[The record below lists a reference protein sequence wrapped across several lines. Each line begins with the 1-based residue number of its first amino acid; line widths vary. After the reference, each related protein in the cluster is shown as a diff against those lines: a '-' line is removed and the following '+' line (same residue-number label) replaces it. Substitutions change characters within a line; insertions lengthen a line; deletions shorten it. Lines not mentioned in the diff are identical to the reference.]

1 MSLVIQSVSPHIG
14 AEVIGADL
22 RQPVGDNL
30 FRELHQAWVDA
41 DGLLI
46 VRDQLLTPEQQIAF
60 SRRFGELASAGDN
73 PVIQKYT
80 LPGYPEIF
88 RVSNKKQDGEPLGR
102 EDAGT
107 YWHSDGTWQTFPS
120 KASILY
126 GIEIPRVG
134 GNTMFADLYQAWE
147 TLTPTMQRMIDG
159 LKAVHAMANAGGT
172 SFEREFTGK
181 GDVVAAKTRRPSA
194 GDHASRQRP
203 QGAVRQSRLH
213 RADRRPEPA
222 RERRAAG
229 LPVPAF
235 DRARAGLSPQL
246 AAARP
251 GHLGQSL
258 HGALR
263 HSRLQGDRRPLPAP
277 HVGEGRSAD
286 AMTFCRISYSS
297 PP

>member
-41 DGLLI
+41 DGLLVI
-46 VRDQLLTPEQQIAF
+46 RDQHLTPEQQIAF
-60 SRRFGELASAGDN
+60 SRQFGELASAGDN

-147 TLTPTMQRMIDG
+147 TLTPTLQRMIEG

-181 GDVVAAKTRRPSA
+181 GDVVAAKTAVHPLVIVHPDSGRKALFVNRGYTAQIVGLSRPESNA
-194 GDHASRQRP
+194 LLGFLFQHSTAPELVYRHSWRPHDLVIWDNRCTAHYAIPDYKAIGDRY
-203 QGAVRQSRLH
+203 LH
-213 RADRRPEPA
+213 RTS
-222 RERRAAG
+222 
-229 LPVPAF
+229 VK
-235 DRARAGLSPQL
+235 
-246 AAARP
+246 
-251 GHLGQSL
+251 
-258 HGALR
+258 
-263 HSRLQGDRRPLPAP
+263 GDRP
-277 HVGEGRSAD
+277 
-286 AMTFCRISYSS
+286 MQ
-297 PP
+297 

>member
-1 MSLVIQSVSPHIG
+1 MSLVIQAVSPHIG

-22 RQPVGDNL
+22 SRPVGDNL

-41 DGLLI
+41 DGLLV
-46 VRDQLLTPEQQIAF
+46 VRDQQLTPEQQITF
-60 SRRFGELASAGDN
+60 SRRFGELATAGDN
-73 PVIQKYT
+73 PVIQKYS

-147 TLTPTMQRMIDG
+147 TLTPTLQHMLDG
-159 LKAVHAMANAGGT
+159 LQAVHAMANASGT

-181 GDVVAAKTRRPSA
+181 GDVVAAKAAIHPLVITHPDSGRKALFVNRGYTAQIVGLSRAESDALLGFLFQHSTSPELVYRHSWRPRDLVIWDNRCTA
-194 GDHASRQRP
+194 HYAIPDYKAIGDRY
-203 QGAVRQSRLH
+203 LH
-213 RADRRPEPA
+213 RTS
-222 RERRAAG
+222 
-229 LPVPAF
+229 VK
-235 DRARAGLSPQL
+235 
-246 AAARP
+246 
-251 GHLGQSL
+251 
-258 HGALR
+258 
-263 HSRLQGDRRPLPAP
+263 GDRP
-277 HVGEGRSAD
+277 
-286 AMTFCRISYSS
+286 MQ
-297 PP
+297 

>member
-1 MSLVIQSVSPHIG
+1 MSLVIQPVSPHIG

-22 RQPVGDNL
+22 GQPVGDNL

-46 VRDQLLTPEQQIAF
+46 VRDQRLTPEQQIAF
-60 SRRFGELASAGDN
+60 SRRFGELAVAGDN
-73 PVIQKYT
+73 PVTQKYT

-147 TLTPTMQRMIDG
+147 TLTPTMQRMLDG
-159 LKAVHAMANAGGT
+159 QQAVHAMANAGGT

-181 GDVVAAKTRRPSA
+181 GDVVAANTAVHPLAITHPDSGRKALFVNRGYTAGIVGLSRAESEALLAFLFQHSTAPELVYRHSWRPRDLVIWDNRCTA
-194 GDHASRQRP
+194 HYAIADYKAVGDRY
-203 QGAVRQSRLH
+203 LH
-213 RADRRPEPA
+213 RTS
-222 RERRAAG
+222 
-229 LPVPAF
+229 VK
-235 DRARAGLSPQL
+235 
-246 AAARP
+246 
-251 GHLGQSL
+251 
-258 HGALR
+258 
-263 HSRLQGDRRPLPAP
+263 GDRPLQ
-277 HVGEGRSAD
+277 
-286 AMTFCRISYSS
+286 
-297 PP
+297 

>member
-1 MSLVIQSVSPHIG
+1 MSLVIQPVSPHIG

-22 RQPVGDNL
+22 RQTVGDNL

-46 VRDQLLTPEQQIAF
+46 VRDQHLTPEQQIAF
-60 SRRFGELASAGDN
+60 SRQFGELAVAGDN
-73 PVIQKYT
+73 PVIQKYS

-147 TLTPTMQRMIDG
+147 TLTPTMQRMIEG

-181 GDVVAAKTRRPSA
+181 GDVVAAKTAVHPLVIVHPDSGRRA
-194 GDHASRQRP
+194 LFVNRGYTAQIVGLSRPESDALLGFLFQHSTAPELVYRHTW
-203 QGAVRQSRLH
+203 RLH
-213 RADRRPEPA
+213 DLVIWDNRCTAHYAIPDYKA
-222 RERRAAG
+222 I
-229 LPVPAF
+229 
-235 DRARAGLSPQL
+235 
-246 AAARP
+246 
-251 GHLGQSL
+251 
-258 HGALR
+258 
-263 HSRLQGDRRPLPAP
+263 GDRYLHRTSVKGDRP
-277 HVGEGRSAD
+277 
-286 AMTFCRISYSS
+286 MQ
-297 PP
+297 

>member
-1 MSLVIQSVSPHIG
+1 MSLVVQSLSPHIG

-22 RQPVGDNL
+22 RQSVGDHL

-41 DGLLI
+41 DGLLVI
-46 VRDQLLTPEQQIAF
+46 RDQHLSPEQQISF
-60 SRRFGELASAGDN
+60 SRQFGELASAGDN

-88 RVSNKKQDGEPLGR
+88 RVSNKKQDGESLGR

-147 TLTPTMQRMIDG
+147 TLTPTLQRMLDG

-172 SFEREFTGK
+172 SFEREFAGK
-181 GDVVAAKTRRPSA
+181 SDVVAAKTAVHPLVIVHPDSGRKALFVNRGYTAQIVGLSRPESDA
-194 GDHASRQRP
+194 LLGFLFQHSTAPELVYRHNWRPRDLVIWDNRCTAHYAIPDYKAIGDRY
-203 QGAVRQSRLH
+203 LH
-213 RADRRPEPA
+213 RTS
-222 RERRAAG
+222 
-229 LPVPAF
+229 VK
-235 DRARAGLSPQL
+235 
-246 AAARP
+246 
-251 GHLGQSL
+251 
-258 HGALR
+258 
-263 HSRLQGDRRPLPAP
+263 GDRP
-277 HVGEGRSAD
+277 
-286 AMTFCRISYSS
+286 MQ
-297 PP
+297 

>member
-1 MSLVIQSVSPHIG
+1 MSLVIQPVSPHIG

-22 RQPVGDNL
+22 GQPVGDNL

-41 DGLLI
+41 DGLLV
-46 VRDQLLTPEQQIAF
+46 VRDQRLTPEQQIAF
-60 SRRFGELASAGDN
+60 SRRFGELAVAGDN
-73 PVIQKYT
+73 PVIQKYA

-147 TLTPTMQRMIDG
+147 TLTPTMQRMLDG
-159 LKAVHAMANAGGT
+159 LEAVHAMGNAGGT

-181 GDVVAAKTRRPSA
+181 GDVVAAKAAVHPLAITHPDSGRKALFVNRGYTAQIVGLSRPESDA
-194 GDHASRQRP
+194 LLGFLFQHATAPELVYRHSWRPRDLVIWDNRCTAHYAIPDYKAIGDRY
-203 QGAVRQSRLH
+203 LH
-213 RADRRPEPA
+213 RTS
-222 RERRAAG
+222 
-229 LPVPAF
+229 VK
-235 DRARAGLSPQL
+235 
-246 AAARP
+246 
-251 GHLGQSL
+251 
-258 HGALR
+258 
-263 HSRLQGDRRPLPAP
+263 GDRP
-277 HVGEGRSAD
+277 
-286 AMTFCRISYSS
+286 MQ
-297 PP
+297 

>member
-1 MSLVIQSVSPHIG
+1 MSLVIQPVSPHIG

-46 VRDQLLTPEQQIAF
+46 VRDQHLTPEQQIAF
-60 SRRFGELASAGDN
+60 SRQFGELASAGDN

-147 TLTPTMQRMIDG
+147 TLTPTMQRMIEG

-181 GDVVAAKTRRPSA
+181 GDVVAAKTAVHPLVITHPDSGRKALFVNRGYTAQIVGLSRSESDALLGFLFQHSTAPELVYRHNWQPHDLVIWDNRCTA
-194 GDHASRQRP
+194 HYAIPDYKAIGDRY
-203 QGAVRQSRLH
+203 LH
-213 RADRRPEPA
+213 RTS
-222 RERRAAG
+222 
-229 LPVPAF
+229 VK
-235 DRARAGLSPQL
+235 
-246 AAARP
+246 
-251 GHLGQSL
+251 
-258 HGALR
+258 
-263 HSRLQGDRRPLPAP
+263 GDRP
-277 HVGEGRSAD
+277 
-286 AMTFCRISYSS
+286 MQ
-297 PP
+297 

>member
-1 MSLVIQSVSPHIG
+1 MRLVIQSVSPHIG

-22 RQPVGDNL
+22 GQPVGDNL

-41 DGLLI
+41 DGLLVI
-46 VRDQLLTPEQQIAF
+46 RDQLITPEQQIAF
-60 SRRFGELASAGDN
+60 SRQFGELASAGDN

-107 YWHSDGTWQTFPS
+107 YWHADGTWQTFPS

-147 TLTPTMQRMIDG
+147 TLTPTMQRMIEG

-181 GDVVAAKTRRPSA
+181 GDVVAAKTAVHPLVITHPDSGRKALFVNRGYIAQIVGLSRAESDALLGFLFQHSTAPELVYRHSWRPHDLVIWDNRCTA
-194 GDHASRQRP
+194 HYAIPDYKAIGDRY
-203 QGAVRQSRLH
+203 LH
-213 RADRRPEPA
+213 RTS
-222 RERRAAG
+222 
-229 LPVPAF
+229 VK
-235 DRARAGLSPQL
+235 
-246 AAARP
+246 
-251 GHLGQSL
+251 
-258 HGALR
+258 
-263 HSRLQGDRRPLPAP
+263 GDRP
-277 HVGEGRSAD
+277 
-286 AMTFCRISYSS
+286 MQ
-297 PP
+297 

>member
-1 MSLVIQSVSPHIG
+1 MSVVIQPVSPHIG

-46 VRDQLLTPEQQIAF
+46 VRDQRLTPEQQLAF

-73 PVIQKYT
+73 PVIQKYA

-88 RVSNKKQDGEPLGR
+88 RVSNKKRDGEPLGR

-107 YWHSDGTWQTFPS
+107 YWHADGTWQTFPS

-147 TLTPTMQRMIDG
+147 TLTPTLQRMIES
-159 LKAVHAMANAGGT
+159 LQAVHAMANAGGT

-181 GDVVAAKTRRPSA
+181 GDIVAAKTAVHPLVITHPDSGRKALFVNRGYTAQIVGLNRAESDALLGFLFQHSTAPELVYRHSWRPRDLVIWDNRCTA
-194 GDHASRQRP
+194 HYAIPDYKAVGDRY
-203 QGAVRQSRLH
+203 LH
-213 RADRRPEPA
+213 RTS
-222 RERRAAG
+222 
-229 LPVPAF
+229 VK
-235 DRARAGLSPQL
+235 
-246 AAARP
+246 
-251 GHLGQSL
+251 
-258 HGALR
+258 
-263 HSRLQGDRRPLPAP
+263 GDRP
-277 HVGEGRSAD
+277 
-286 AMTFCRISYSS
+286 MQ
-297 PP
+297 

>member
-1 MSLVIQSVSPHIG
+1 MSVVIQPVSPHIG

-22 RQPVGDNL
+22 SQPVGDNL

-41 DGLLI
+41 DGLLV
-46 VRDQLLTPEQQIAF
+46 VRDQQITPEQQIAF

-73 PVIQKYT
+73 PIIQKYA

-134 GNTMFADLYQAWE
+134 GNTMFADLYQAWQ
-147 TLTPTMQRMIDG
+147 TLTPTMQRLLEG
-159 LKAVHAMANAGGT
+159 LRAVHAMANAGGT

-181 GDVVAAKTRRPSA
+181 GDVVAARTAVHPLVITHPDSGRKALFVNRGYTAQIVGLSRPESDA
-194 GDHASRQRP
+194 LLGFLFQHSTAPELVYRHAWRPRDLVIWDNRCTAHYAVPDYKAVGDRY
-203 QGAVRQSRLH
+203 LH
-213 RADRRPEPA
+213 RTS
-222 RERRAAG
+222 
-229 LPVPAF
+229 VK
-235 DRARAGLSPQL
+235 
-246 AAARP
+246 
-251 GHLGQSL
+251 
-258 HGALR
+258 
-263 HSRLQGDRRPLPAP
+263 GDRP
-277 HVGEGRSAD
+277 
-286 AMTFCRISYSS
+286 MQ
-297 PP
+297 

>member
-14 AEVIGADL
+14 ADVIGADL

-41 DGLLI
+41 DGLLVI
-46 VRDQLLTPEQQIAF
+46 RDQRLTPEQQIAF
-60 SRRFGELASAGDN
+60 SRQFGELASAGDN

-147 TLTPTMQRMIDG
+147 TLTPTLQRMIDG
-159 LKAVHAMANAGGT
+159 LKAVHAMANADGT

-181 GDVVAAKTRRPSA
+181 GDVVAAKTAVHPLVITHPDSGRKALFVNRGYTAQIVGLSRPESDA
-194 GDHASRQRP
+194 LLGFLFQHSTAPELVYRHNWRPHDLVIWDNRCTAHYAIPDYKAIGDRY
-203 QGAVRQSRLH
+203 LH
-213 RADRRPEPA
+213 RTS
-222 RERRAAG
+222 
-229 LPVPAF
+229 VK
-235 DRARAGLSPQL
+235 
-246 AAARP
+246 
-251 GHLGQSL
+251 
-258 HGALR
+258 
-263 HSRLQGDRRPLPAP
+263 GDRP
-277 HVGEGRSAD
+277 
-286 AMTFCRISYSS
+286 MQ
-297 PP
+297 

>member
-1 MSLVIQSVSPHIG
+1 MSLVIQSLSPHIG

-46 VRDQLLTPEQQIAF
+46 VRDQRLTPEQQIAF
-60 SRRFGELASAGDN
+60 SRQFGELASAGDN

-120 KASILY
+120 IASILY

-147 TLTPTMQRMIDG
+147 TLTPTMQRMIEG

-181 GDVVAAKTRRPSA
+181 GDVVAAKTAVHPLVIVHPDSGRKALFVNRGYTAQIVGLSRPESDA
-194 GDHASRQRP
+194 LLGFLFQHSTAPELVYRHSWRPHDLVIWDNRCTAHYAIPDYKAIGDRY
-203 QGAVRQSRLH
+203 LH
-213 RADRRPEPA
+213 RTS
-222 RERRAAG
+222 
-229 LPVPAF
+229 VK
-235 DRARAGLSPQL
+235 
-246 AAARP
+246 
-251 GHLGQSL
+251 
-258 HGALR
+258 
-263 HSRLQGDRRPLPAP
+263 GDRP
-277 HVGEGRSAD
+277 
-286 AMTFCRISYSS
+286 MQ
-297 PP
+297 

>member
-1 MSLVIQSVSPHIG
+1 MSLVIQPVSPHIG

-22 RQPVGDNL
+22 SQPIGDNL

-41 DGLLI
+41 DGLLV
-46 VRDQLLTPEQQIAF
+46 VRDQQITPEQQITF

-73 PVIQKYT
+73 PVIQKYA

-88 RVSNKKQDGEPLGR
+88 RVSNKKQDGEPLAR

-107 YWHSDGTWQTFPS
+107 YWHADGTWQTFPS

-147 TLTPTMQRMIDG
+147 TLTPTLQRMIEG

-181 GDVVAAKTRRPSA
+181 GGVVAAKTAVHPLVITHPDSHRKALFVNRGYTAQIVGLSRAESDALLGFLLQHSTAPELVYRHSWRPRDLVIWDNRCTA
-194 GDHASRQRP
+194 HYAIPDYKAIGDRY
-203 QGAVRQSRLH
+203 LH
-213 RADRRPEPA
+213 RTS
-222 RERRAAG
+222 
-229 LPVPAF
+229 VK
-235 DRARAGLSPQL
+235 
-246 AAARP
+246 
-251 GHLGQSL
+251 
-258 HGALR
+258 
-263 HSRLQGDRRPLPAP
+263 GDRP
-277 HVGEGRSAD
+277 
-286 AMTFCRISYSS
+286 MQ
-297 PP
+297 